1 MTISRRSLGIQAAC
15 ATAMT
20 MCSPHLAFAK
30 SFNAALSIPQTAK
43 RSRANDDWLAAA
55 ANLAAWQSE
64 VSLGEGN
71 VLQQIRNPQRWRDL
85 FDADTG
91 LAKNDLAGFAADAE
105 LVVDGR
111 SRQTLDHWHALLLQS
126 GPLWLG
132 VANQAFKAGQVW
144 VLTGIV
150 GDGTADRTQMSI
162 VNLESGGVD
171 KMTAKE
177 FTRLYEDAAKAD
189 GVTGDIEVQVLRLA

>member
-1 MTISRRSLGIQAAC
+1 MTISRRSFCIQSASVAAAGLC
-15 ATAMT
+15 L
-20 MCSPHLAFAK
+20 PRLAYAK
-30 SFNAALSIPQTAK
+30 SYNALLAVPQTVK
-43 RSRANDDWLAAA
+43 RSRSNDDWLAAA
-55 ANLAAWQSE
+55 GNLAAYQSE
-64 VSLGEGN
+64 IAIGEGV
-71 VLQQIRNPQRWRDL
+71 VLQQIQNAQRWRDL

-91 LAKNDLAGFAADAE
+91 LAKTDLAAFAADAG
-105 LVVDGR
+105 LKLDGR
-111 SRQTLDHWHALLLQS
+111 AHQSLDHWHALLQQS

-132 VANQAFKAGQVW
+132 VANQTFKAGQVW

-177 FTRLYEDAAKAD
+177 FEKLYEDAAKAD